1 MKRQINWCLFL
12 TFIMMF
18 LYIFLNINIVFAT
31 DNNLIYIDPGHGGF
45 DGGATSNDLKT
56 VEKDIV
62 LEASLYLQSYLEKTG
77 YKVNLTRYKDEAL
90 AKTKKKDIYKR
101 VDLIN
106 KSNCLLYISM
116 HANAYPAS
124 SINGAQV
131 FYNSNNSLNEKLASK
146 ITKYI
151 QLYDLTNRRV
161 EKEITG
167 KYLVDNIHHTG
178 CLVELGFLTNEID
191 LFKLTNKDT
200 LKELTFS
207 IYLGILE
214 FLEEYNS

>member
-1 MKRQINWCLFL
+1 
-12 TFIMMF
+12 MF
-18 LYIFLNINIVFAT
+18 LYIFLNINSVFAT

-45 DGGATSNDLKT
+45 DGGATSNDLKI
-56 VEKDIV
+56 VEKDVV

-77 YKVNLTRYKDEAL
+77 YKVNLTRTKDEAL
-90 AKTKKKDIYKR
+90 GKTKKKDIYKR

-124 SINGAQV
+124 SIQGAQV
-131 FYNSNNSLNEKLASK
+131 FYNNNNSLNRKLASK

-151 QLYDLTNRRV
+151 QLYDLTNKRV

-167 KYLVDNIHHTG
+167 KYLVDNIHHAG
-178 CLVELGFLTNEID
+178 CLVELGFLTNETD